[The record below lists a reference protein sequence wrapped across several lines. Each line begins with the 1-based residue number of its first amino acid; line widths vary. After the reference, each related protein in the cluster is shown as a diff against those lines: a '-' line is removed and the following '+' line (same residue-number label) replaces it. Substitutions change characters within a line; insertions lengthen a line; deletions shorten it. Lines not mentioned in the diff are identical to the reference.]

1 VLGSGDGAVTDEG
14 CEQDQPGADK
24 SDHGCTIAE
33 FSVGLFCTEDE
44 ITCIFSLCKGE
55 IRHLNAE
62 RAPAGSF
69 GEIMSFALYAIGYFI
84 LIIGLGYLA
93 HLMHIPQHF
102 IIAGVII
109 MAGIGVVT
117 GVQSTRQKD
126 PS

>member
-1 VLGSGDGAVTDEG
+1 M
-14 CEQDQPGADK
+14 Q
-24 SDHGCTIAE
+24 
-33 FSVGLFCTEDE
+33 
-44 ITCIFSLCKGE
+44 
-55 IRHLNAE
+55 
-62 RAPAGSF
+62 RALAGSF
-69 GEIMSFALYAIGYFI
+69 GEIMSFALYAIGYLI